1 MTQWGYQEQL
11 VAVLSK
17 MARLGSLGA
26 RGAAGAAQVLVALLL
41 LLQLLACE
49 GMRVDCCLSKWSGL
63 GSSCSIEGT
72 AVGNQ
77 TYYCVTV
84 AESCTSCALAVN
96 TSSSSCY
103 QCCAEEPTSC
113 GLPFSYI
120 STSSWTLICII
131 FAGSCCC
138 CSLVFLSA
146 EQSRMKEGIT
156 FREAYLLPIPLVAAD
171 LNFDDKDYLFP
182 PDQPTAIARAHN
194 SIDVPVA
201 EPTEHAALLGATYFP
216 PERSIWD

>member
-1 MTQWGYQEQL
+1 
-11 VAVLSK
+11 
-17 MARLGSLGA
+17 
-26 RGAAGAAQVLVALLL
+26 
-41 LLQLLACE
+41 
-49 GMRVDCCLSKWSGL
+49 MRMDCCLSKWNGL
-63 GSSCSIEGT
+63 GGACSLEGT
-72 AVGNQ
+72 TYGNQ

-84 AESCTSCALAVN
+84 AESCSTCTMAVN
-96 TSSSSCY
+96 ASSSSCY
-103 QCCAEEPTSC
+103 QCCAPEITSC
-113 GLPFSYI
+113 SLPFSYI

-171 LNFDDKDYLFP
+171 IDFSDKDYLFP

-194 SIDVPVA
+194 NIDVPVA
-201 EPTEHAALLGATYFP
+201 EPTEHSALVGAYFP
-216 PERSIWD
+216 QESRSIWD